1 MLKKERQAY
10 ILHQLNLHN
19 RVLSSLL
26 CNEVNVS
33 EDTIRRDLQELA
45 DDGKVIK
52 VHGGALSH
60 SFSEFHFI
68 DHNNIYPTSYKKII
82 AQKAVGLIKDGMFVF
97 TTGGSAIMEL
107 IQLLPPDLNAT
118 FVSGSLNAIME
129 YSNHPNIDVILI
141 GDRISKTS
149 KTTVGAEA
157 VAQIKRIKPDI
168 SFLSVNAI
176 DIYNG
181 ITDNDWEVVEIK
193 KAVIESSQKVA
204 ALASSNKIN
213 TLQPVTVCDL
223 TKIDYLITELKPT
236 HPLLMPYVKGGL
248 QVL

>member
-10 ILHQLNLHN
+10 ILHQLNLYN
-19 RVLSSLL
+19 RVHSSLL

-45 DDGKVIK
+45 NDGKIIK

-60 SFSEFHFI
+60 SFGEFYFTDRNVYSASHKI
-68 DHNNIYPTSYKKII
+68 II
-82 AQKAVGLIKDGMFVF
+82 AQKAIGLIKDGMFVF
-97 TTGGSAIMEL
+97 TTGSSGIMEL
-107 IQLLPPDLNAT
+107 VQLLPPELNAT
-118 FVSGSLNAIME
+118 FISGSLYAVME
-129 YSNHPNIDVILI
+129 YIKHPNIHVILI

-149 KTTVGAEA
+149 KITVGAQA
-157 VAQIKRIKPDI
+157 IAQIKRIKPDI
-168 SFLSVNAI
+168 SFLSINAI

-181 ITDNDWEVVEIK
+181 ITDNDPEVVEIK

-204 ALASSNKIN
+204 GLTISENIN
-213 TLQPVTVCDL
+213 TLQPVKVCDF

-236 HPLLMPYVKGGL
+236 HPLLRPYVKAGL